1 MSSVICAVLVA
12 IVVIAV
18 EAFCFKRKI
27 RCEQEKVGSLEKEK
41 NIMLEEKQNTVAK
54 MEAVNQK
61 ITEKWQIQMAK
72 GPFHISWNEQDVE
85 VLTKN
90 AFLKNN
96 FLYPDRYAKDRIVTV
111 INKTSKEVKY
121 VVFQGEFMD
130 AMEVAVGG
138 ENKA

>member
-1 MSSVICAVLVA
+1 M
-12 IVVIAV
+12 
-18 EAFCFKRKI
+18 F
-27 RCEQEKVGSLEKEK
+27 G
-41 NIMLEEKQNTVAK
+41 EKQNTVAK
-54 MEAVNQK
+54 LEAVNQK
-61 ITEKWQIQMAK
+61 ITEKWQIQIAK

-96 FLYPDRYAKDRIVTV
+96 FLYPDRSAKDRIVTV

-130 AMEVAVGG
+130 AMEAAGG

>member
-1 MSSVICAVLVA
+1 MSSVICVVLVA
-12 IVVIAV
+12 VVVIAV

-27 RCEQEKVGSLEKEK
+27 HSEQEKVDTLEKEK
-41 NIMLEEKQNTVAK
+41 NSMLEEKQNTVAK
-54 MEAVNQK
+54 LEEVNQK

-96 FLYPDRYAKDRIVTV
+96 FLYPDCSAKDRIVTV

-130 AMEVAVGG
+130 SMEAAGG